1 MRFCDTLTQCED
13 VMKFLLYFIAFFI
26 PTASFASDLDIALQN
41 TYLACIDIDDFL
53 IDLKKIAGINT
64 AVTAVGTGVGAG
76 ASAVGI
82 AKSQLDAI
90 EEEIQKLRSYTY
102 GASPHVEVADEVE
115 IQAAALANLEKT
127 LSENDY
133 SVKAMIDNAHA
144 ERLQKSRKLGNW
156 RTGLLAA
163 NTATN
168 IAGAAIAGANKIDD
182 DLQAKINNCI
192 SAVQALNKATM
203 VAHLNGEDISEATEI
218 YNACREY
225 EFVDISPINKHA
237 TGAMIASTVGAGVG
251 LAGTITS
258 GAANSY
264 KIRNDNEEAGKI
276 KEKNLNTASNVMAIG
291 ATAASTTATIFNAT
305 QIKAIK
311 DVADI
316 AVRCTEALK

>member
-1 MRFCDTLTQCED
+1 
-13 VMKFLLYFIAFFI
+13 
-26 PTASFASDLDIALQN
+26 
-41 TYLACIDIDDFL
+41 
-53 IDLKKIAGINT
+53 
-64 AVTAVGTGVGAG
+64 
-76 ASAVGI
+76 
-82 AKSQLDAI
+82 
-90 EEEIQKLRSYTY
+90 
-102 GASPHVEVADEVE
+102 
-115 IQAAALANLEKT
+115 
-127 LSENDY
+127 
-133 SVKAMIDNAHA
+133 
-144 ERLQKSRKLGNW
+144 
-156 RTGLLAA
+156 LAA

-192 SAVQALNKATM
+192 SAVQALNEATM

-225 EFVDISPINKHA
+225 EFVDISPINKRA

-276 KEKNLNTASNVMAIG
+276 KEKNLNNASNIMAIG
-291 ATAASTTATIFNAT
+291 ATAASETATIFNAT